1 MMISDDVII
10 NFTPTGLLP
19 TREQSPF
26 VPLTQSEII
35 DDVLAAVEIG
45 ITSVHLHVRDPKTGL
60 PGYRAE
66 LYGEVIDG
74 IRRYA
79 PELVVAVS
87 LSGRIDNRFEH
98 RSAPLTLTGAQKPD
112 MGSLTLSSLNFNHSA
127 SLNDPP
133 TIIRLAE
140 LMRQKGIKP
149 ELEAFDAGML
159 NYAKYLIRKGILTP
173 PHYFNLIFGNIA
185 SAQANLLSAGLMLS
199 ELPPE
204 SVWTMGG
211 VGDFQFRMNVTA
223 LIFGGGVRIGLEDN
237 LFLNPDRKKLAS
249 NPDLL
254 KRIHR
259 AIRLC
264 GRKVM
269 PPARLRE
276 LLGLE
281 DGHGRYGVRK

>member
-1 MMISDDVII
+1 MA
-10 NFTPTGLLP
+10 FT
-19 TREQSPF
+19 
-26 VPLTQSEII
+26 
-35 DDVLAAVEIG
+35 AAAL
-45 ITSVHLHVRDPKTGL
+45 SYL
-60 PGYRAE
+60 
-66 LYGEVIDG
+66 
-74 IRRYA
+74 IR
-79 PELVVAVS
+79 
-87 LSGRIDNRFEH
+87 N
-98 RSAPLTLTGAQKPD
+98 SAKPIVLTGAQKPD

-237 LFLNPDRKKLAS
+237 LFLNPDRNKLAS

>member
-1 MMISDDVII
+1 MMQTNDVIV

-26 VPLTQSEII
+26 VPLSPSEII

-45 ITSVHLHVRDPKTGL
+45 ITSVHLHVRDPQTGL
-60 PGYRAE
+60 PDYRAE

-79 PELVVAVS
+79 PELVVVVS

-98 RSAPLTLTGAQKPD
+98 RSIPLTLTGAQKAD

-127 SLNDPP
+127 SLNGPE

-140 LMRQKGIKP
+140 LMREKGIKP
-149 ELEAFDAGML
+149 ELEAFDSGMI

-185 SAQANLLSAGLMLS
+185 GVQANLLSAGLMLS

-204 SVWTMGG
+204 SLWTMGG
-211 VGDFQFRMNVTA
+211 VGDFQFQMNMTA
-223 LIFGGGVRIGLEDN
+223 LLFGGGVRIGLEDN
-237 LFLNPDRKKLAS
+237 LYLNPDRKKLAS

-259 AIRLC
+259 AIRMC
-264 GRKVM
+264 GRNVM
-269 PPARLRE
+269 PSSQMRK

-281 DGHGRYGVRK
+281 DGHGRYGIRQ

>member
-1 MMISDDVII
+1 MMKSNDVII

-19 TREQSPF
+19 MREQSPF
-26 VPLTQSEII
+26 VPLSPSEII

-45 ITSVHLHVRDPKTGL
+45 ITSVHLHVRNPETGL
-60 PGYRAE
+60 PDYRAE

-79 PELVVAVS
+79 PDLVVVVS
-87 LSGRIDNRFEH
+87 LSGRVDNRFEH
-98 RSAPLTLTGAQKPD
+98 RSSPLTLTGAQKPD
-112 MGSLTLSSLNFNHSA
+112 MGSLTLGSLNFNHSA
-127 SLNDPP
+127 SLNDPE
-133 TIIRLAE
+133 TIIRLVE

-149 ELEAFDAGML
+149 ELEAFDPGMI

-173 PHYFNLIFGNIA
+173 PHFFNLIFGNIA
-185 SAQANLLSAGLMLS
+185 AAQADLLSAGHMLS

-204 SVWTMGG
+204 SLWTMGG
-211 VGDFQFRMNVTA
+211 VGDFQFRMNMTA
-223 LIFGGGVRIGLEDN
+223 ILFGGGVRIGLEDN
-237 LFLNPDRKKLAS
+237 LFLNPDRRKLAG
-249 NPDLL
+249 NLDLL

-269 PPARLRE
+269 PSAQLRN
-276 LLGLE
+276 LLSLE